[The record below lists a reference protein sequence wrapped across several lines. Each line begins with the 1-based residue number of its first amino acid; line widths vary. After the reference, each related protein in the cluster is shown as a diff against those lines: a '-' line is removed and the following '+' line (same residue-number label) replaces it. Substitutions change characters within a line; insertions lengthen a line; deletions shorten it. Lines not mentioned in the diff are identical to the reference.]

1 MEKKEISCSAPL
13 KPFSLFICSS
23 MKEEGRFSEEER
35 KGAEI
40 GLEKVT

>member
-1 MEKKEISCSAPL
+1 MEKKEISHSAPL

-23 MKEEGRFSEEER
+23 MKEEGKFLEEER
-35 KGAEI
+35 KGIEI